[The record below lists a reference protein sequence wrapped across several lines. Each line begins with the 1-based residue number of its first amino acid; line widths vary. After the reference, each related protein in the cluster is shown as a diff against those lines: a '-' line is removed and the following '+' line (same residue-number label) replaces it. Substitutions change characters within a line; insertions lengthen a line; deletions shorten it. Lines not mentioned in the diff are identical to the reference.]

1 MKKSSFVLSLIAVF
15 GLNISYAQMPSMSKH
30 AQRGVQCTACHD
42 RSSFKPAPVSKCIV
56 CHKQDELAKKTE
68 RLNFISKMKNQKT
81 GEIKEHMAL
90 INPHDSYHF
99 GKTEDCND
107 CHREHRQ
114 SVNDCATCHD
124 VKAWGMKEP
133 K

>member
-1 MKKSSFVLSLIAVF
+1 MRKSLFVLSLIAVF
-15 GLNISYAQMPSMSKH
+15 GLSISYAQTPSMSKH

-42 RSSFKPAPVSKCIV
+42 GSSFKPASASKCIV
-56 CHKQDELAKKTE
+56 CHKQDSLAKKTE

-124 VKAWGMKEP
+124 VKAWGMKDP